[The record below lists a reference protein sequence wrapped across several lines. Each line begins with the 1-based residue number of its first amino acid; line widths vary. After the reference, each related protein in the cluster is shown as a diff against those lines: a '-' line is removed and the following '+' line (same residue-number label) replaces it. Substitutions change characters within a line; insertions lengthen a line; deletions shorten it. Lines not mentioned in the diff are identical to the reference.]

1 MISITS
7 IQLNA
12 WMAAFFFPFF
22 RILALIASA
31 PVLGARGV
39 PIRVK
44 VGLAFVVT
52 VVVAPTL
59 GNIPQ
64 VDPGS
69 ALGLMILAQQ
79 VTIGLAMGLAM
90 RVIFS
95 AVEMAGNLIGMQM
108 GLGFATFFDPQNSTQ
123 TPVVG
128 SFLGTLA
135 ILVFLTMNGHTLMLE
150 VVVQSFREMPVL
162 VQPMAAAGLKVLVN
176 WGKHIFLGGVLLAL
190 PVIAAL
196 LITNISIGIM
206 TRAAPQ
212 LNIFAIGFPITL
224 MAGFM
229 VLSVSLPYFVPL
241 LERHLHEAV
250 QVMLQIPRLSR
261 PHLP

>member
-22 RILALIASA
+22 RILALITSA
-31 PVLGARGV
+31 PILGARGV

-44 VGLAFVVT
+44 VGFAFVVT

-59 GNIPQ
+59 GTVPQ

-79 VTIGLAMGLAM
+79 VTIGLAMGLVM
-90 RVIFS
+90 RAVFS
-95 AVEMAGNLIGMQM
+95 AVDMAGSLIGMQM

-135 ILVFLTMNGHTLMLE
+135 ILVFLSLNGHSLMIE
-150 VVVQSFREMPVL
+150 VVVESFREMPVL
-162 VQPMAAAGLKVLVN
+162 TQPMVAAGLKVLVS
-176 WGKHIFLGGVLLAL
+176 WGKSIFLGGVLLAL

-212 LNIFAIGFPITL
+212 LNIFAVGFPITL
-224 MAGFM
+224 MAGFV
-229 VLSVSLPYFVPL
+229 VLSVSLPYFIPL
-241 LERHLHEAV
+241 LDRYFHDAA
-250 QVMLQIPRLSR
+250 QVMLQIPRLSM
-261 PHLP
+261 PPVP